1 MFTVNYHIWVIR
13 TLLSHRKWWY
23 RSTSYFLSS
32 EQELKAWYK
41 GFKRDCPRA
50 QLTRQKVI
58 TLNSATSCSILS
70 FGMKTDIK
78 TDISREIRQTLQ
90 RHETDPMRCN
100 KQTNKRQTQRQ
111 TKADRRRDLGRS
123 AAQLST
129 DRTDRQIRSTYRR
142 RELGRT
148 LRTLRTDS

>member
-1 MFTVNYHIWVIR
+1 MYVKEFVKKLQTTPKTLHSQQRISFFFSPTHTTGVDEVFTVNYHIWVIR
-13 TLLSHRKWWY
+13 TLLSHRKWWD

-70 FGMKTDIK
+70 FDMKTDIK
-78 TDISREIRQTLQ
+78 TRHQQRNKTDITKILQ
-90 RHETDPMRCN
+90 KHEMDPTRCN
-100 KQTNKRQTQRQ
+100 IQTNKRQTQP
-111 TKADRRRDLGRS
+111 
-123 AAQLST
+123 
-129 DRTDRQIRSTYRR
+129 
-142 RELGRT
+142 
-148 LRTLRTDS
+148 